1 MACHFVD
8 NCAGSGINCNMELM
22 KVLLKPLQ
30 WIYCLYAFIVFV
42 SIMLLI
48 FPFAIIV
55 NLFGRIRGG
64 NMTIRLCMI
73 WADLWFFLIF
83 IWHKKI
89 FEAPQDLPA
98 GRHGKK
104 KSYIFVSNH
113 ISYLDGP
120 ILVKALR
127 QPFRP
132 LGKVEMSKVP
142 IFGFIYRNAIV
153 SVDRSSVSNRAES
166 VRILKSIIN
175 KGISVMVFPEG
186 TFNMTT
192 KPLKDFYEGAF
203 RVAIETQTPVKPI
216 LMLDAYRRMPYETL
230 LSLNPGQNRILYL
243 EEIPVAG
250 YTISDI
256 GRLKDKVYAIME
268 QKLIEYNAAWRRK

>member
-1 MACHFVD
+1 
-8 NCAGSGINCNMELM
+8 M

-30 WIYCLYAFIVFV
+30 WIYCIYAFITFV
-42 SIMLLI
+42 AVMLLI
-48 FPFAIIV
+48 FPFALIA
-55 NLFGRIRGG
+55 NLFGRIKAG
-64 NMTIRLCMI
+64 NMTIRLCML
-73 WADLWFFLIF
+73 WADLWLLIIF

-89 FEAPQDLPA
+89 YEVPHD
-98 GRHGKK
+98 KK

-127 QPFRP
+127 QHFRP

-153 SVDRSSVSNRAES
+153 SVDRSSAANRSES

-192 KPLKDFYEGAF
+192 KPLKDFYDGAF
-203 RVAIETQTPVKPI
+203 RVAIETQTPVKPV
-216 LMLDAYRRMPYETL
+216 LMLDAYRRMPYQ
-230 LSLNPGQNRILYL
+230 SLFTMNPGQSRILYL
-243 EEIPVAG
+243 DEIPVEG
-250 YTISDI
+250 YTVDDI
-256 GRLKDKVYAIME
+256 GSLKDKVYAIME
-268 QKLIEYNAAWRRK
+268 KKLIEYDAGWRKTPLSPKGE